1 MIQTI
6 TVMIV
11 ATTIFYFGF
20 LLGYKVAN
28 KTEIAPEIK
37 VEKIKEK
44 IPFTRENRE
53 QKEELREEE
62 MKMNELNN
70 LLKNV
75 NNYVGD
81 DEGQRRIK

>member
-6 TVMIV
+6 IVMIV
-11 ATTIFYFGF
+11 TTAIFYFGF

-28 KTEIAPEIK
+28 KTDITPEIK

-44 IPFTRENRE
+44 IPFTRENRDLKE
-53 QKEELREEE
+53 QEA
-62 MKMNELNN
+62 KMNELNM
-70 LLKNV
+70 LLQNI
-75 NNYVGD
+75 NNYKGD